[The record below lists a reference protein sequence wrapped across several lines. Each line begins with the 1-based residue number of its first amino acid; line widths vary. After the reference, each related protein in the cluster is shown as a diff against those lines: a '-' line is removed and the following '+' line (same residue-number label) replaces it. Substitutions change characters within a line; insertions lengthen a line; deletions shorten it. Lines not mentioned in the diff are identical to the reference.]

1 MAMGRPEARGGDVIA
16 HGSSR
21 TSRWLRE
28 RRLRIALWIAA
39 AEGLLIIIHAI
50 GRWPAIIVA
59 GAILVAYLLGGRTI
73 KSDTGYQIMWIV
85 AASQALVAL
94 VPLIWWFITRV
105 IAIIIVAALAVVAL
119 VFLFSDR
126 RTAARS

>member
-1 MAMGRPEARGGDVIA
+1 MID

-21 TSRWLRE
+21 TGRWLRE

-39 AEGLLIIIHAI
+39 LEGLLIVIHAI

-73 KSDTGYQIMWIV
+73 KSDAGYQLMWIV
-85 AASQALVAL
+85 AASQAMVAL

-105 IAIIIVAALAVVAL
+105 IAIILVAALAVVAL
-119 VFLFSDR
+119 VFLFGDR
-126 RTAARS
+126 RSTARS

>member
-1 MAMGRPEARGGDVIA
+1 MASRSELRRSDVVE
-16 HGSSR
+16 HGSTR
-21 TSRWLRE
+21 AGRWLRE

-39 AEGLLIIIHAI
+39 IEGLLIVLHQI

-59 GAILVAYLLGGRTI
+59 GAILVAYLLGGRSI
-73 KSDTGYQIMWIV
+73 KSDTAYQVMWII

-94 VPLIWWFITRV
+94 VPLIWWFVTRV
-105 IAIIIVAALAVVAL
+105 LAIIIVATLAVVAL

-126 RTAARS
+126 SRPVRG

>member
-1 MAMGRPEARGGDVIA
+1 MASRSELRRGDVID
-16 HGSSR
+16 HGSTRSG
-21 TSRWLRE
+21 RWLRE

-39 AEGLLIIIHAI
+39 VEGLLIVLNQI

-59 GAILVAYLLGGRTI
+59 GAFLLAYQLARRSST
-73 KSDTGYQIMWIV
+73 SDTGYQIMCVV

-94 VPLIWWFITRV
+94 VPLIWWFITKV
-105 IAIIIVAALAVVAL
+105 MAILIVAALAVVAL

-126 RTAARS
+126 SRPVRG

>member
-1 MAMGRPEARGGDVIA
+1 MATSRELRRGEVID
-16 HGSSR
+16 HGSTR
-21 TSRWLRE
+21 TGRWLRE

-39 AEGLLIIIHAI
+39 IEGLLIVLDQI

-105 IAIIIVAALAVVAL
+105 IAIIIVAALALVAL
-119 VFLFSDR
+119 FYLLGDR
-126 RTAARS
+126 SRTARG

>member
-1 MAMGRPEARGGDVIA
+1 MATRPELRGGGVID

-28 RRLRIALWIAA
+28 RRLKIALWIAA
-39 AEGLLIIIHAI
+39 AEGLLIVIHAV

-59 GAILVAYLLGGRTI
+59 GAILVAYLLGGRSI

-94 VPLIWWFITRV
+94 VPLIWWFVTRV
-105 IAIIIVAALAVVAL
+105 IAIIAVAALAVVAL
-119 VFLFSDR
+119 VFLLGDR
-126 RTAARS
+126 RTATRP